1 MRKSK
6 ITFET
11 ATKAHITEFYGDQSL
26 KSLKGHVALLDGR
39 VVGVGGLGFEKG
51 HMVLFSDISDEMRPF
66 KKYIVKAV
74 RVLGQIVE
82 DVKYPITAVADRRE
96 ALSEKLLTGMG
107 FIFTGLLT
115 DNGDKVFRREP

>member
-6 ITFET
+6 ITFEP
-11 ATKAHITEFYGDQSL
+11 ATKAHVREFYGDRYF
-26 KSLKGHVALLDGR
+26 KSFRGHVAVRDGK
-39 VVGVGGLGFEKG
+39 VIGIAGLGFEKG
-51 HMVLFSDISDEMRPF
+51 YMLLFSSIKDEMRPF

-74 RVLGQIVE
+74 RVLGQMVN

-96 ALSEKLLTGMG
+96 ALSEKLLTGIG

-115 DNGDKVFRREP
+115 DDGDKVFRREP